1 MRNITKF
8 LLAGIAAA
16 TLASA
21 DTLVL
26 NSGQSYQGI
35 YLGGT
40 SRQIRLDVDGQV
52 QTFDLNQVKS
62 ISFQQD
68 GGSSSSSS
76 SSGQAPSLRRLE
88 PDSRARNQDS
98 GSQDAPP
105 RMRRAVDGSSASSSN
120 YPADSGS
127 SAYGLTLDSGT
138 RITVRMIDPVDSET
152 ARIGQ
157 TFRASIDEPVS
168 AGDRVVIPR
177 GADVLTKLVSDQK
190 SGKIS
195 GSTVLTMAIMNITI
209 NGQPVDVTTSDVK
222 TESSS
227 RGKKSAGMIGGGT
240 ALGAIIGGI
249 AGGGKG
255 AAIGAA
261 SGAAAGTGVQVLTGG
276 QKVKI
281 PSETRLTFSL
291 QNPVR
296 I

>member
-8 LLAGIAAA
+8 LLSGIAAA

-26 NSGQSYQGI
+26 KNGQSYQGI

-68 GGSSSSSS
+68 GGSSSAS
-76 SSGQAPSLRRLE
+76 SSGQAPSLRRQE
-88 PDSRARNQDS
+88 PDSQARNQDS
-98 GSQDAPP
+98 RNQDSPP
-105 RMRRAVDGSSASSSN
+105 RMRRAVDPSTASSPN
-120 YPADSGS
+120 YSADSD
-127 SAYGLTLDSGT
+127 SAMGLTLDSGT
-138 RITVRMIDPVDSET
+138 QITVRMIDAVDSER
-152 ARIGQ
+152 ARVGQ
-157 TFRASIDEPVS
+157 TFRASVDEPISV
-168 AGDRVVIPR
+168 GDRVVIPR
-177 GADVLTKLVSDQK
+177 GADVLTKLVADQH

-195 GSTVLTMAIMNITI
+195 GSTVLTMAIMNITV

-222 TESSS
+222 TESTS
-227 RGKKSAGMIGGGT
+227 RGRKSAGIIGGGT

-261 SGAAAGTGVQVLTGG
+261 SGAAAGAGVQVMTGG